1 MKKTYDTINYE
12 WLSKP
17 TGDPFADAGGY
28 ALNEYSKLFPDFD
41 ILEIIMKA
49 TDIYVDRWKAK
60 INPYFLNSK
69 ITQPAFDSKQKK
81 DETRKYFFSLI
92 TEQIPCH
99 EGYCRI
105 SGQKTKLY
113 PACRDNSVLSGSG
126 KFVNFH
132 SSFQNG
138 IMLSKEMIIRL
149 YFLPFASE
157 YLQDKIAVV
166 HSNNVQIAKFFSTN
180 CCKKNI
186 ESIANNI
193 SAGILRSASH
203 SPGTAL
209 FRFIDNLLL
218 DIEKYSEETNYSI
231 TLYHFTNFGASPEV
245 KIYTLPY
252 EAFSFYRITKKM
264 KYKQEWNSFVATYY
278 IADKDHKKAKYD
290 ELHHSFTCEDNKER
304 TIIQED
310 DYKYWSNRIYN
321 NLINGLSILHYFL
334 ERSIKYKLNFELIK
348 YYEINIRK
356 MKKETISKIEQMA
369 DFILTSNDEQE
380 IKKAIKKLDG
390 VKNPYLLRR
399 FVLKDIVAKYY
410 NEGNEEAIVTIEDYT
425 DYLFPDIDSWK
436 ETRDVL
442 LIAIYQKLHE
452 KNLYIEA
459 DLPEDENTDDNIEL

>member
-1 MKKTYDTINYE
+1 MKQIYDTIKYE

-28 ALNEYSKLFPDFD
+28 ALNEYSKLFPNLD

-69 ITQPAFDSKQKK
+69 ITQPAFDAKQKK
-81 DETRKYFFSLI
+81 EETRKYFFSLI
-92 TEQIPCH
+92 TEQVPYK
-99 EGYCRI
+99 EGFCRI
-105 SGQKTKLY
+105 SGQKAKLF

-149 YFLPFASE
+149 YFLPLASE
-157 YLQDKIAVV
+157 YLQDKIAVIN
-166 HSNNVQIAKFFSTN
+166 SNNVQIAEFFSTA

-186 ESIANNI
+186 ESVANN
-193 SAGILRSASH
+193 SSEGILKSTSH

-209 FRFIDNLLL
+209 FRYIDNLLL
-218 DIEKYSEETNYSI
+218 DIEKYSDEKNYSI

-245 KIYTLPY
+245 KIYTLPF
-252 EAFSFYRITKKM
+252 EAFSFYRITKKA
-264 KYKQEWNSFVATYY
+264 KYKQEWNSFVAAYY

-290 ELHHSFTCEDNKER
+290 EYHHTFTCENSKEK

-321 NLINGLSILHYFL
+321 NLINDFSILPYL
-334 ERSIKYKLNFELIK
+334 LKRSIRYKLNFELIK

-369 DFILTSNDEQE
+369 DFILSSNDEQE
-380 IKKAIKKLDG
+380 IKRAIKKLDG
-390 VKNPYLLRR
+390 VKNSYLLRR

-410 NEGNEEAIVTIEDYT
+410 NEGNKEAIVTIEDYT
-425 DYLFPDIDSWK
+425 DYLFPDSDSWK

-452 KNLYIEA
+452 KNLHIEA
-459 DLPEDENTDDNIEL
+459 NLPEDENIDDNIEL